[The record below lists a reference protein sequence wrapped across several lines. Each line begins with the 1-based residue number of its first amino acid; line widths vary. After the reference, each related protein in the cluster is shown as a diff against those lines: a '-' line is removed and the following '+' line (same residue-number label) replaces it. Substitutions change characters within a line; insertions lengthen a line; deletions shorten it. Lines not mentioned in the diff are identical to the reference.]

1 MKRVMKRIVEPG
13 RSCTRLYPGSSGA
26 RAIGPSYLFPAAV
39 ICMILVA
46 TWSAPA
52 SGASMANLAGEIQ
65 AFTVEDKS
73 DHWSGGTIVVGG
85 KTVIIPRNLLIDLP
99 ANRVTLAQL
108 YADAP
113 GACVASG
120 ETGLAKGDLCNKTG
134 TGGFATIS
142 ANKTNGGNII
152 AGDVLIDKG
161 LESVTGVV
169 SYIDYNDGYFRLDGN
184 PGDDATGVMVR
195 LNDPTSRHT
204 VQRGLGC
211 TPETLA
217 NNCSADPR
225 FTLDPDNYTNVFS
238 TGYPICIP
246 STEARTFVDVLGL
259 GTTTAQAAANGTGDA
274 LCPTTNRTVNLGQP
288 VDDSRRF
295 APVMLGDSVTAE
307 GNFEIVDGVQFLSSH
322 TTIVNKGL
330 TTKND
335 PTQPDYL
342 FLAEVEIDAP
352 GFNNERVRTLFIGFT
367 TLPST
372 NVTIWS
378 IHRDPQ
384 TNSQNEFPLADV
396 AGCELASGGG
406 GGNCTNQ
413 GIGGGLGNNIFKMRH
428 DVDFTQ
434 QPTDAKL
441 SPCAH
446 LRAGGFDVCPQG
458 GTFAEDFGIL
468 SPIPHEI
475 IARTEHGRLAGSV
488 RTTLDINGNEGTNGL
503 YLFPLGANLGGI
515 GFPEFV
521 EVNLDQVATPNI
533 FEGITWNLDRRLSPN
548 GCLET
553 GCDATPQPLD
563 PFPFSGLDPRTQAA
577 TPTGAYSDPAYTASP
592 LSFARDR
599 ILSFVDGN
607 IGKFNGNS
615 TRLLP
620 ANGFVFPPVD
630 PAPIPITDTPV
641 VSLSFLPAGSPVLG
655 VTLSA
660 SPAGP
665 SAGGGTV
672 TFTASANGV
681 SGAYEY
687 QFVGRRAGQAAFAL
701 AQPYSASNIFNWN
714 TAGILGGTYEIQ
726 AQARN
731 AGSAAAFE
739 ATQTMTYTITTPVA
753 TGVTITASPAT
764 PQLPGTNVT
773 FTANATG
780 GGVYEYQFIGRLV
793 GSPVFSVARNYD
805 PINTWTWNTTGVAP
819 GNYEI
824 VVLARAAGS
833 TAAFEATATIFY
845 TVSASTIAV
854 SLGATP
860 PSPATAGSSVTFTA
874 TATPAGGNYEYQ
886 FLGRRVGDPA
896 FSIAQTY
903 GPSNTWIWG
912 SVAGSWEMQVQVRN
926 VGSAEPFEAQQTI
939 VYTVN

>member
-1 MKRVMKRIVEPG
+1 M
-13 RSCTRLYPGSSGA
+13 L
-26 RAIGPSYLFPAAV
+26 
-39 ICMILVA
+39 CMTLVA

-238 TGYPICIP
+238 TGYPLCIP
-246 STEARTFVDVLGL
+246 STVSRTFTDVLGL
-259 GTTTAQAAANGTGDA
+259 GTTNAQANADGTGDV
-274 LCPTTNRTVNLGQP
+274 LCPITNRTVNLGIP

-446 LRAGGFDVCPQG
+446 LRAVGFDVCPLG
-458 GTFAEDFGIL
+458 GTFAEDFAIL

-475 IARTEHGRLAGSV
+475 IAKTEHSQLGGTRN
-488 RTTLDINGNEGTNGL
+488 TFDINGNPATNGL

-553 GCDATPQPLD
+553 GCEATAQPLN
-563 PFPFSGLDPRTQAA
+563 PFPFSGLDPRTQASV
-577 TPTGAYSDPAYTASP
+577 PTAPYNDPAYTANQ
-592 LSFARDR
+592 LSNARDR

-607 IGKFNGNS
+607 INPSNFNGDAS
-615 TRLLP
+615 LAPYPP
-620 ANGFVFPPVD
+620 AD
-630 PAPIPITDTPV
+630 PAPIAITPV
-641 VSLSFLPAGSPVLG
+641 TP
-655 VTLSA
+655 VTLA
-660 SPAGP
+660 
-665 SAGGGTV
+665 
-672 TFTASANGV
+672 
-681 SGAYEY
+681 
-687 QFVGRRAGQAAFAL
+687 FVAL
-701 AQPYSASNIFNWN
+701 
-714 TAGILGGTYEIQ
+714 
-726 AQARN
+726 
-731 AGSAAAFE
+731 
-739 ATQTMTYTITTPVA
+739 
-753 TGVTITASPAT
+753 
-764 PQLPGTNVT
+764 
-773 FTANATG
+773 
-780 GGVYEYQFIGRLV
+780 
-793 GSPVFSVARNYD
+793 
-805 PINTWTWNTTGVAP
+805 
-819 GNYEI
+819 
-824 VVLARAAGS
+824 
-833 TAAFEATATIFY
+833 
-845 TVSASTIAV
+845 
-854 SLGATP
+854 P
-860 PSPATAGSSVTFTA
+860 PSPANGATLFSSLASPQFAGASVTVI
-874 TATPAGGNYEYQ
+874 G
-886 FLGRRVGDPA
+886 
-896 FSIAQTY
+896 
-903 GPSNTWIWG
+903 
-912 SVAGSWEMQVQVRN
+912 
-926 VGSAEPFEAQQTI
+926 VGSGG
-939 VYTVN
+939 